1 MYPEVTKA
9 KRHCANCNAVIPKG
23 RWVLVER
30 SRTGGY
36 YWNKHSWCQAC
47 IQEIAERPIAGPPG
61 RPRYPSDDRRIE
73 ANRQA
78 RPQRIEAERAR
89 YEAERAR
96 IDNPPDQVL
105 PINITYTSSVLS
117 TSWVDGGTNIFLNPP
132 TLTRG
137 PRRRPVAAP
146 RTPDPEVVSAVLEE
160 EDESIE
166 V

>member
-9 KRHCANCNAVIPKG
+9 KRRCSNCGGTIPKG
-23 RWVLVER
+23 RWVLVEM
-30 SRTGGY
+30 SRAHGG
-36 YWNKHSWCQAC
+36 YWNKHNWCQSC
-47 IQEIAERPIAGPPG
+47 VREVAERPIAGPPG

-105 PINITYTSSVLS
+105 PINITYT
-117 TSWVDGGTNIFLNPP
+117 TSASGI
-132 TLTRG
+132 
-137 PRRRPVAAP
+137 
-146 RTPDPEVVSAVLEE
+146 S
-160 EDESIE
+160 
-166 V
+166 